1 MKIFAEP
8 VIPPGYTSLRCLK
21 VDGPQDVI
29 VTCRSFFFE
38 IKNFR
43 AKYEIFS
50 QVFHVMQEGDVFEFL
65 IGLKSKNE
73 DTSKT
78 LVTPDH
84 KEYGYIS
91 FSHYP
96 SLREDDSDES
106 WNLDGTKL
114 LVRIWKPQVH
124 IHGHRMQYLELSE
137 KTEETK
143 RREDLLGMMKIQS
156 PYEETIKQ
164 AEVKENFGRGK
175 KKKKGKCTV
184 Q

>member
-8 VIPPGYTSLRCLK
+8 VIPPGYTSCES
-21 VDGPQDVI
+21 D
-29 VTCRSFFFE
+29 
-38 IKNFR
+38 
-43 AKYEIFS
+43 
-50 QVFHVMQEGDVFEFL
+50 EFTL
-65 IGLKSKNE
+65 SDAPVSLQITPDDWKLSPKIDKKFQE

-114 LVRIWKPQVH
+114 LVRIWKPQVQ

-137 KTEETK
+137 KSEETK